1 MSTTVNNND
10 ASSSSTSVSNS
21 AESFDLRMKSMEDQ
35 INNLSLAF
43 TRFMKEPMFSSNTNS
58 RSQPSHDDSDTENEQ
73 SEDESSNNVDV
84 PTDYQLSDTLLGQY
98 KHMVNNQGLL
108 VEEECILKKDEISEL
123 NKVFNFPSNFQ
134 VNVAPFG
141 TPEGIT
147 VSSNVKNNDTDLL
160 IVEKRINDSLKP
172 LLLMSSMLSSDSSN
186 VDVELISY
194 LTQSAIVLA
203 VNAQASLSRVRRNNI
218 AKEIYGSEVLLPIK
232 IKDTPK
238 MFDETETERVRKLAK
253 SIRKNNEAKQS
264 LLKLNYHSKSNV
276 KKLVNSSGNNTTG
289 NSSNS
294 KSSSGSNGR
303 SNNFNGS
310 PSSVASGSNNTKSAN
325 EEQEVNLPVGGRL
338 FHHKQVWKEL
348 GLPNFC
354 QEVVNGLKVHLLPNF
369 KPMLNPIPISI
380 PEGPKSDCITK
391 EVQDLLLD
399 DAIEQVLPNR
409 YSKRVFYSNVF
420 TVPKPGTNLH
430 RPVLD
435 LKRLNTYIN
444 NQSFKMEGIKNLP
457 SMVKQGYYMVK
468 LDIKKAYLHVL
479 VDPQYRD
486 LFRFVWKGSHYRWK
500 TMPFGL
506 STAPRIFT
514 MLLRPV
520 LRMLRDINV
529 SVIAYLDDLLIVGS
543 TKEECLSNLKKTMD
557 LLVKLGFKLN
567 LEKSVLEPTQSI
579 TFLGLQIDSVSMK
592 LLVPKEKKKSV
603 IKEIRNFLK
612 LDCCSPRKLA
622 GLKGKLIA
630 LKDAVIPFRLYTRRT
645 NKFHSQCLTIAKG
658 DWDQSFPIPQEVK
671 SEISHWLTVLNQW
684 NGKEISLFPSYD
696 YVLTTDASES
706 GAGATLKKGNKVI
719 KTWSFQWSTTQS
731 NMSSNRREMLALLMA
746 YQALWWSNTRSLSSV
761 RTTLETM
768 PQKESELD
776 WRAYSRILQCKSR
789 PPQPSFRDESQI
801 IHQSN
806 QELQLATEERSVQSH
821 PTSIRSN
828 TDGSVRIS
836 PEPSNEQ
843 LLNNQN
849 ECTPPRLESMEAMSG
864 LPTTHSFAFYP
875 GEDELIQFE
884 EGFYNTDLPNLE
896 ISNLVS
902 DDSSTSSSSS
912 SSHVPSSTGNIPR
925 SIDQTISRVDTNPD
939 STTLETGDYSTFQSH
954 VMSFARTA
962 NTKTAEL
969 LMKSWEPSTL
979 KVYSS
984 SYTRF
989 RNFCTLNSLNPA
1001 NITLVVF
1008 MDYLTHLFKHKPPLA
1023 FSTING
1029 HRSMLNQLLLLRNQT
1044 DIVND
1049 PFITR
1054 IMTGIHKLRPSSA
1067 KYKEI
1072 WDANQV
1078 FKHLSTIKVIPKYT
1092 YTALL
1097 NKTLVLCKMFGLAR
1111 SSDLVKWSFKGLI
1124 ITTDSIKGPVI
1135 NAKEQRSGVVSIL
1148 ELTSLDDTNSQVCP
1162 VRHLATYLRASKG
1175 RRKPHSGDSVFIKNE
1190 GEPLQV
1196 NDINSI
1202 VLSTL
1207 SKSGIDIVKFKSHST
1222 RSAMASLLLSNNVPF
1237 HVVKKMGR
1245 WKSNDTVDTFY
1256 DKRIIGEKS
1265 GGFLNTV
1272 VQIS

>member
-1 MSTTVNNND
+1 MQQVIINYDIETREIITNQ
-10 ASSSSTSVSNS
+10 TSKRCLYVIEKSLPLQMNTIVSLK
-21 AESFDLRMKSMEDQ
+21 SFDLRMKSMEDQ
-35 INNLSLAF
+35 IDNLSLAF
-43 TRFMKEPMFSSNTNS
+43 TRFMFSHNTNLLNQ
-58 RSQPSHDDSDTENEQ
+58 RTHDNSDKENEQ
-73 SEDESSNNVDV
+73 SNDESTNNVYI
-84 PTDYQLSDTLLGQY
+84 PTDYKLFDTLL
-98 KHMVNNQGLL
+98 
-108 VEEECILKKDEISEL
+108 
-123 NKVFNFPSNFQ
+123 VFNFSSNFQ

-147 VSSNVKNNDTDLL
+147 VSSTVKNNDTDLL

-194 LTQSAIVLA
+194 LAQSAIVLA

-264 LLKLNYHSKSNV
+264 LLKLNYHSKSNS
-276 KKLVNSSGNNTTG
+276 KKSVNSSGNNTTG

-310 PSSVASGSNNTKSAN
+310 PSNVASGSNNTKSAN
-325 EEQEVNLPVGGRL
+325 DEQEVNLPVGGRL

-369 KPMLNPIPISI
+369 KPMPNPIPFSI

-420 TVPKPGTNLH
+420 TVPKPGTTLH

-444 NQSFKMEGIKNLP
+444 NQFGINEA
-457 SMVKQGYYMVK
+457 SY
-468 LDIKKAYLHVL
+468 
-479 VDPQYRD
+479 
-486 LFRFVWKGSHYRWK
+486 
-500 TMPFGL
+500 
-506 STAPRIFT
+506 
-514 MLLRPV
+514 
-520 LRMLRDINV
+520 
-529 SVIAYLDDLLIVGS
+529 
-543 TKEECLSNLKKTMD
+543 
-557 LLVKLGFKLN
+557 
-567 LEKSVLEPTQSI
+567 
-579 TFLGLQIDSVSMK
+579 
-592 LLVPKEKKKSV
+592 
-603 IKEIRNFLK
+603 
-612 LDCCSPRKLA
+612 CCSPRKLA

-630 LKDAVIPFRLYTRRT
+630 LKDAVIPFRLYTRQT
-645 NKFHSQCLTIAKG
+645 NKFHSQCLTLANG
-658 DWDQSFPIPQEVK
+658 DWDVSFPIPQDVK

-706 GAGATLKKGNKVI
+706 GAGATLKKGNKTI

-731 NMSSNRREMLALLMA
+731 NMSSNRREMLTLLMA
-746 YQALWWSNTRSLSSV
+746 YQALWWSDTGPISSV

-768 PQKESELD
+768 PQEESELD

-801 IHQSN
+801 VVQSN
-806 QELQLATEERSVQSH
+806 QELQLATEEGSVQSH
-821 PTSIRSN
+821 PTSVRSN
-828 TDGSVRIS
+828 PDGSVRIS
-836 PEPSNEQ
+836 PEPSNFQ

-902 DDSSTSSSSS
+902 DDSSSSSSSS
-912 SSHVPSSTGNIPR
+912 SSHVSSSTGNIPR
-925 SIDQTISRVDTNPD
+925 SIDQTISRVNTNTN

-954 VMSFARTA
+954 VMSIIRIQ
-962 NTKTAEL
+962 KSSTAEL

-989 RNFCTLNSLNPA
+989 RNFCSSNSLNPA

-1029 HRSMLNQLLLLRNQT
+1029 HHRSMLNQLLLLKNQT

-1067 KYKEI
+1067 KYQEI

-1092 YTALL
+1092 YTTLL
-1097 NKTLVLCKMFGLAR
+1097 KKTLVLCKMFGLAR
-1111 SSDLVKWSFKGLI
+1111 SSDLVKWSFNGLI
-1124 ITTDSIKGPVI
+1124 ITPDSIKGPVI
-1135 NAKEQRSGVVSIL
+1135 NAKEQRKGVLSIL

-1162 VRHLATYLRASKG
+1162 K
-1175 RRKPHSGDSVFIKNE
+1175 
-1190 GEPLQV
+1190 
-1196 NDINSI
+1196 
-1202 VLSTL
+1202 
-1207 SKSGIDIVKFKSHST
+1207 
-1222 RSAMASLLLSNNVPF
+1222 
-1237 HVVKKMGR
+1237 
-1245 WKSNDTVDTFY
+1245 
-1256 DKRIIGEKS
+1256 
-1265 GGFLNTV
+1265 
-1272 VQIS
+1272 

>member
-1 MSTTVNNND
+1 
-10 ASSSSTSVSNS
+10 
-21 AESFDLRMKSMEDQ
+21 
-35 INNLSLAF
+35 
-43 TRFMKEPMFSSNTNS
+43 
-58 RSQPSHDDSDTENEQ
+58 
-73 SEDESSNNVDV
+73 
-84 PTDYQLSDTLLGQY
+84 
-98 KHMVNNQGLL
+98 MVNNQGLL

-147 VSSNVKNNDTDLL
+147 VSSNVKNNDTELL

-194 LTQSAIVLA
+194 LTQSAIILA

-264 LLKLNYHSKSNV
+264 LLKLNYHSKPNV
-276 KKLVNSSGNNTTG
+276 KKSVNSGGNNTTG

-369 KPMLNPIPISI
+369 KPMPNPIPISI

-435 LKRLNTYIN
+435 LKRLNSHIN

-645 NKFHSQCLTIAKG
+645 NKFHSQCLTLANG
-658 DWDQSFPIPQEVK
+658 DWDQSFHIPQDVK

-719 KTWSFQWSTTQS
+719 KTWSTTQS

-746 YQALWWSNTRSLSSV
+746 YQALWWSDTGSLSSV

-768 PQKESELD
+768 PQEESELD

-801 IHQSN
+801 IDQSN
-806 QELQLATEERSVQSH
+806 QELQLATEEGSVQSH

-836 PEPSNEQ
+836 PQPSNEQ

-864 LPTTHSFAFYP
+864 LSTTHSFAFYP

-902 DDSSTSSSSS
+902 DDSSSSSSS
-912 SSHVPSSTGNIPR
+912 SPSHVSSSTGNIPR

-954 VMSFARTA
+954 VMSFARTT

-1124 ITTDSIKGPVI
+1124 ITIDSIKGPVI

-1162 VRHLATYLRASKG
+1162 
-1175 RRKPHSGDSVFIKNE
+1175 NE

>member
-1 MSTTVNNND
+1 M
-10 ASSSSTSVSNS
+10 
-21 AESFDLRMKSMEDQ
+21 
-35 INNLSLAF
+35 
-43 TRFMKEPMFSSNTNS
+43 PNT
-58 RSQPSHDDSDTENEQ
+58 
-73 SEDESSNNVDV
+73 
-84 PTDYQLSDTLLGQY
+84 
-98 KHMVNNQGLL
+98 
-108 VEEECILKKDEISEL
+108 I
-123 NKVFNFPSNFQ
+123 
-134 VNVAPFG
+134 PF
-141 TPEGIT
+141 
-147 VSSNVKNNDTDLL
+147 
-160 IVEKRINDSLKP
+160 
-172 LLLMSSMLSSDSSN
+172 
-186 VDVELISY
+186 
-194 LTQSAIVLA
+194 
-203 VNAQASLSRVRRNNI
+203 
-218 AKEIYGSEVLLPIK
+218 
-232 IKDTPK
+232 
-238 MFDETETERVRKLAK
+238 
-253 SIRKNNEAKQS
+253 
-264 LLKLNYHSKSNV
+264 
-276 KKLVNSSGNNTTG
+276 
-289 NSSNS
+289 
-294 KSSSGSNGR
+294 
-303 SNNFNGS
+303 
-310 PSSVASGSNNTKSAN
+310 
-325 EEQEVNLPVGGRL
+325 
-338 FHHKQVWKEL
+338 
-348 GLPNFC
+348 
-354 QEVVNGLKVHLLPNF
+354 
-369 KPMLNPIPISI
+369 SI

-420 TVPKPGTNLH
+420 TVPKAGTTLH

-486 LFRFVWKGSHYRWK
+486 LFRFVSSYLYNAVK
-500 TMPFGL
+500 TCTSNVG
-506 STAPRIFT
+506 
-514 MLLRPV
+514 
-520 LRMLRDINV
+520 DINV

-543 TKEECLSNLKKTMD
+543 TRRMFIQPQKTMD

-645 NKFHSQCLTIAKG
+645 NKFHSQCLTLANG
-658 DWDQSFPIPQEVK
+658 DWDQSFPIPQDVK

-684 NGKEISLFPSYD
+684 SGKEISLFPSYD

-706 GAGATLKKGNKVI
+706 GTGATLKKGNKTI
-719 KTWSFQWSTTQS
+719 KTWSFQWSITQS
-731 NMSSNRREMLALLMA
+731 NMSSNRRDMLALLMA
-746 YQALWWSNTRSLSSV
+746 YQALWWSDTGPISSV

-768 PQKESELD
+768 PQEESELD

-801 IHQSN
+801 IIQSN
-806 QELQLATEERSVQSH
+806 QELQLATEEGSVQSN
-821 PTSIRSN
+821 PTSVRSN
-828 TDGSVRIS
+828 PDGFVRIS

-843 LLNNQN
+843 LLNNHN

-864 LPTTHSFAFYP
+864 LSTTHSFAFYP

-902 DDSSTSSSSS
+902 DDSSSSSSSS
-912 SSHVPSSTGNIPR
+912 SSHVSSSSGNIPR
-925 SIDQTISRVDTNPD
+925 SIDQTISRVNTNPN

-954 VMSFARTA
+954 VMSIIRIQ
-962 NTKTAEL
+962 KSSTAEL

-989 RNFCTLNSLNPA
+989 RNFS
-1001 NITLVVF
+1001 
-1008 MDYLTHLFKHKPPLA
+1008 

-1029 HRSMLNQLLLLRNQT
+1029 HRSMLNQLLLLKNQT

-1067 KYKEI
+1067 KYQEI

-1097 NKTLVLCKMFGLAR
+1097 KKTLVLCKMFGLAR
-1111 SSDLVKWSFKGLI
+1111 S
-1124 ITTDSIKGPVI
+1124 
-1135 NAKEQRSGVVSIL
+1135 
-1148 ELTSLDDTNSQVCP
+1148 
-1162 VRHLATYLRASKG
+1162 
-1175 RRKPHSGDSVFIKNE
+1175 
-1190 GEPLQV
+1190 
-1196 NDINSI
+1196 
-1202 VLSTL
+1202 
-1207 SKSGIDIVKFKSHST
+1207 
-1222 RSAMASLLLSNNVPF
+1222 
-1237 HVVKKMGR
+1237 
-1245 WKSNDTVDTFY
+1245 
-1256 DKRIIGEKS
+1256 
-1265 GGFLNTV
+1265 
-1272 VQIS
+1272 

>member
-1 MSTTVNNND
+1 
-10 ASSSSTSVSNS
+10 
-21 AESFDLRMKSMEDQ
+21 
-35 INNLSLAF
+35 
-43 TRFMKEPMFSSNTNS
+43 
-58 RSQPSHDDSDTENEQ
+58 
-73 SEDESSNNVDV
+73 
-84 PTDYQLSDTLLGQY
+84 
-98 KHMVNNQGLL
+98 
-108 VEEECILKKDEISEL
+108 
-123 NKVFNFPSNFQ
+123 
-134 VNVAPFG
+134 
-141 TPEGIT
+141 
-147 VSSNVKNNDTDLL
+147 
-160 IVEKRINDSLKP
+160 
-172 LLLMSSMLSSDSSN
+172 MSSMISSDSSN

-194 LTQSAIVLA
+194 LAQSAIVLA

-238 MFDETETERVRKLAK
+238 MFDEIETERVRKLAK

-276 KKLVNSSGNNTTG
+276 KKSVNSSGNNTTG

-310 PSSVASGSNNTKSAN
+310 PSNVASGSNNTKSTN

-369 KPMLNPIPISI
+369 KPMPNPIPFSI

-420 TVPKPGTNLH
+420 TVPKPGTTLH
-430 RPVLD
+430 HFKKVKHFHQQPIIQDGRNKESTID
-435 LKRLNTYIN
+435 GKTRLLHGKTRY
-444 NQSFKMEGIKNLP
+444 QESLP
-457 SMVKQGYYMVK
+457 P
-468 LDIKKAYLHVL
+468 H
-479 VDPQYRD
+479 

-543 TKEECLSNLKKTMD
+543 TKEEC
-557 LLVKLGFKLN
+557 FKLN

-592 LLVPKEKKKSV
+592 LLVPKEKKKSI

-630 LKDAVIPFRLYTRRT
+630 LKDVQTLHSPNKQVPLSVSHSRQWRLGCIIP
-645 NKFHSQCLTIAKG
+645 HSSRGQVRDFTLVNSPKPME
-658 DWDQSFPIPQEVK
+658 W
-671 SEISHWLTVLNQW
+671 
-684 NGKEISLFPSYD
+684 KEISLFPSYN
-696 YVLTTDASES
+696 YVFRTDASES
-706 GAGATLKKGNKVI
+706 GAGATLKKGNKTI

-731 NMSSNRREMLALLMA
+731 NMSSNRREML
-746 YQALWWSNTRSLSSV
+746 TV
-761 RTTLETM
+761 
-768 PQKESELD
+768 
-776 WRAYSRILQCKSR
+776 
-789 PPQPSFRDESQI
+789 
-801 IHQSN
+801 
-806 QELQLATEERSVQSH
+806 
-821 PTSIRSN
+821 RSN
-828 TDGSVRIS
+828 PNGSVRIS
-836 PEPSNEQ
+836 PEPSNFQ

-902 DDSSTSSSSS
+902 DDSSSSSSS
-912 SSHVPSSTGNIPR
+912 SWLHVSSSTGNIPR
-925 SIDQTISRVDTNPD
+925 SIDKTISRVNTNPN
-939 STTLETGDYSTFQSH
+939 STTLENGDYSTFQSH
-954 VMSFARTA
+954 VMSIIRIQ
-962 NTKTAEL
+962 KSSTAEL

-989 RNFCTLNSLNPA
+989 RNFCTSNSLNPA

-1029 HRSMLNQLLLLRNQT
+1029 HRSMLNQLLLLKNQT

-1067 KYKEI
+1067 KYQEI

-1078 FKHLSTIKVIPKYT
+1078 FKHLSTITVTPKYT

-1097 NKTLVLCKMFGLAR
+1097 KKTLVLCKMFGLAR
-1111 SSDLVKWSFKGLI
+1111 SSDLVKWSFNGLI
-1124 ITTDSIKGPVI
+1124 ITPDSIKGPVI
-1135 NAKEQRSGVVSIL
+1135 NAKEQRKGVLSIL

-1162 VRHLATYLRASKG
+1162 VRHLSTYLRASKG
-1175 RRKPHSGDSVFIKNE
+1175 RRKPHSGDYVFIQNE
-1190 GEPLQV
+1190 GKPLDV
-1196 NDINSI
+1196 KEINII

-1207 SKSGIDIVKFKSHST
+1207 SSSGIDISKFKSHST

-1265 GGFLNTV
+1265 GGFLSTV

>member
-1 MSTTVNNND
+1 MPKNKERVLSILEL
-10 ASSSSTSVSNS
+10 TSL
-21 AESFDLRMKSMEDQ
+21 DD
-35 INNLSLAF
+35 
-43 TRFMKEPMFSSNTNS
+43 TNS
-58 RSQPSHDDSDTENEQ
+58 
-73 SEDESSNNVDV
+73 
-84 PTDYQLSDTLLGQY
+84 
-98 KHMVNNQGLL
+98 
-108 VEEECILKKDEISEL
+108 
-123 NKVFNFPSNFQ
+123 Q
-134 VNVAPFG
+134 VC
-141 TPEGIT
+141 PEGIT
-147 VSSNVKNNDTDLL
+147 VSSTVKNNDTDLL

-194 LTQSAIVLA
+194 LAQSAIVLA

-264 LLKLNYHSKSNV
+264 LLKLNYHSKSNT
-276 KKLVNSSGNNTTG
+276 KKSVNSSGNNTTG

-310 PSSVASGSNNTKSAN
+310 PSNVASGSNNTKSAN

-369 KPMLNPIPISI
+369 KPMPNPIPFSI

-567 LEKSVLEPTQSI
+567 LEKSVLEPTRSI

-645 NKFHSQCLTIAKG
+645 NKFHSQCLTLANG
-658 DWDQSFPIPQEVK
+658 DWDQSFPIPQDVK

-706 GAGATLKKGNKVI
+706 GAGATLKKGNKTI

-746 YQALWWSNTRSLSSV
+746 YQALWWSDTGPISSV

-768 PQKESELD
+768 PQEESELD

-801 IHQSN
+801 IVQSN
-806 QELQLATEERSVQSH
+806 QELQLATEEGSVQSN
-821 PTSIRSN
+821 PTSVRSN
-828 TDGSVRIS
+828 PDGSVRIS
-836 PEPSNEQ
+836 PEPSNVQ

-849 ECTPPRLESMEAMSG
+849 ECTPPRMESMEAMSG

-884 EGFYNTDLPNLE
+884 EGFNNTDLPSLE

-902 DDSSTSSSSS
+902 DDSSSSSSSS
-912 SSHVPSSTGNIPR
+912 SSHVSSSTGNIPR
-925 SIDQTISRVDTNPD
+925 SIDQTISRVNTNPN

-954 VMSFARTA
+954 VMSIIRIQKSSTA
-962 NTKTAEL
+962 DL

-989 RNFCTLNSLNPA
+989 RNFCISNSLNPA
-1001 NITLVVF
+1001 NITLIVF

-1029 HRSMLNQLLLLRNQT
+1029 HRSMLNQLLLLKNQT

-1067 KYKEI
+1067 KYQEI

-1097 NKTLVLCKMFGLAR
+1097 KKTLVLCKMFGLAR
-1111 SSDLVKWSFKGLI
+1111 SSDLVKWSSKGLI
-1124 ITTDSIKGPVI
+1124 ITPDSIKGPVV
-1135 NAKEQRSGVVSIL
+1135 NAKEQRKGVLSIL

-1162 VRHLATYLRASKG
+1162 VRHLSTYLRASNG
-1175 RRKPHSGDSVFIKNE
+1175 RRKPHSGDSVFIQNE
-1190 GEPLQV
+1190 GKPLDV
-1196 NDINSI
+1196 KEINII

-1207 SKSGIDIVKFKSHST
+1207 SSSGIDISKFKSHST

>member
-10 ASSSSTSVSNS
+10 ASSS
-21 AESFDLRMKSMEDQ
+21 
-35 INNLSLAF
+35 ISL
-43 TRFMKEPMFSSNTNS
+43 KVHMFSSNTNS
-58 RSQPSHDDSDTENEQ
+58 RSQCTHDDSDTENEQ
-73 SEDESSNNVDV
+73 RDDESRNNVDV
-84 PTDYQLSDTLLGQY
+84 PTYYQLSDTLLGQY
-98 KHMVNNQGLL
+98 KHMVNIQGLL
-108 VEEECILKKDEISEL
+108 EEECIIKKDEISEL
-123 NKVFNFPSNFQ
+123 NKEFNFPSNFQ

-141 TPEGIT
+141 TPEGISM
-147 VSSNVKNNDTDLL
+147 SSTVKNNDTDLL

-172 LLLMSSMLSSDSSN
+172 LLLMSSMLSSTIKNNETDLLIVEKRINDSLKTLLLMSSMLSSDSSN

-194 LTQSAIVLA
+194 LAQSAIVLA
-203 VNAQASLSRVRRNNI
+203 VNAQASLSRVRLNNI

-238 MFDETETERVRKLAK
+238 MFDETKTERSNAK
-253 SIRKNNEAKQS
+253 E
-264 LLKLNYHSKSNV
+264 
-276 KKLVNSSGNNTTG
+276 LVNSSCNNTTG

-294 KSSSGSNGR
+294 KSSSGINGR

-310 PSSVASGSNNTKSAN
+310 SSNVASGSNNTKSAN
-325 EEQEVNLPVGGRL
+325 EEKEENLPVGGRL
-338 FHHKQVWKEL
+338 FHNKQVWKGL

-354 QEVVNGLKVHLLPNF
+354 QEVLNGLKFDLLPNF
-369 KPMLNPIPISI
+369 KPMPNPIPFSI

-391 EVQDLLLD
+391 EVQDFD
-399 DAIEQVLPNR
+399 STASCTR
-409 YSKRVFYSNVF
+409 F
-420 TVPKPGTNLH
+420 
-430 RPVLD
+430 
-435 LKRLNTYIN
+435 
-444 NQSFKMEGIKNLP
+444 
-457 SMVKQGYYMVK
+457 
-468 LDIKKAYLHVL
+468 KKAKLLHQQPNIKDVRNKESTIDGQTRLLHDKTRYQESLHTRVSRSRKQRLIPLRVERFALPVIDSSSYLYNAV
-479 VDPQYRD
+479 
-486 LFRFVWKGSHYRWK
+486 
-500 TMPFGL
+500 
-506 STAPRIFT
+506 
-514 MLLRPV
+514 
-520 LRMLRDINV
+520 RMLRDINV
-529 SVIAYLDDLLIVGS
+529 SVIAFLDDMLIFGS

-567 LEKSVLEPTQSI
+567 LEKSVLEPTQ
-579 TFLGLQIDSVSMK
+579 
-592 LLVPKEKKKSV
+592 LLFS
-603 IKEIRNFLK
+603 
-612 LDCCSPRKLA
+612 DYCCSPRKLA

-645 NKFHSQCLTIAKG
+645 NKFHSQCLTLANG
-658 DWDQSFPIPQEVK
+658 DWDQSFPIPQDVNSKPMEW
-671 SEISHWLTVLNQW
+671 E
-684 NGKEISLFPSYD
+684 EISLFASYD

-706 GAGATLKKGNKVI
+706 GAGATLKKGNKTN
-719 KTWSFQWSTTQS
+719 KTWSVQWSTTQS
-731 NMSSNRREMLALLMA
+731 NMSSNRRKMLALLMA
-746 YQALWWSNTRSLSSV
+746 YQALWWSDTGPISSV

-768 PQKESELD
+768 PQEESELD

-801 IHQSN
+801 IVQSN
-806 QELQLATEERSVQSH
+806 QELQLATEEGSVQSH
-821 PTSIRSN
+821 PTSVRSN
-828 TDGSVRIS
+828 PNGSVRIS
-836 PEPSNEQ
+836 PEPSNVQ

-849 ECTPPRLESMEAMSG
+849 ESTPPRLESMEAMSG

-902 DDSSTSSSSS
+902 DDSITS
-912 SSHVPSSTGNIPR
+912 SSTGNIPR
-925 SIDQTISRVDTNPD
+925 SIDSTDYLVLTKLN
-939 STTLETGDYSTFQSH
+939 STTLESGDHSTFQSH
-954 VMSFARTA
+954 VMSIIRIQ
-962 NTKTAEL
+962 KSSTAE

-984 SYTRF
+984 IYTRF
-989 RNFCTLNSLNPA
+989 RNFCTSNSANPA

-1023 FSTING
+1023 FSTINS
-1029 HRSMLNQLLLLRNQT
+1029 HRSMLNQLLLLKNHT

-1067 KYKEI
+1067 KNQEI

-1097 NKTLVLCKMFGLAR
+1097 KKTLVLCKMFGLAR
-1111 SSDLVKWSFKGLI
+1111 SSDLVKWSFNGLI
-1124 ITTDSIKGPVI
+1124 ITPDSIKGPVI
-1135 NAKEQRSGVVSIL
+1135 NAKEQRKGVLSIL

-1162 VRHLATYLRASKG
+1162 VRHLATYLRAFKG
-1175 RRKPHSGDSVFIKNE
+1175 RRKPHSCDSFFIQNE
-1190 GEPLQV
+1190 GKSLDVKE
-1196 NDINSI
+1196 INII

-1207 SKSGIDIVKFKSHST
+1207 SSSGIDFN
-1222 RSAMASLLLSNNVPF
+1222 A
-1237 HVVKKMGR
+1237 
-1245 WKSNDTVDTFY
+1245 FY

>member
-10 ASSSSTSVSNS
+10 ASSSSTSASNN

-58 RSQPSHDDSDTENEQ
+58 RGQRTHDDSDTENEQ
-73 SEDESSNNVDV
+73 SDDESSNNVDV
-84 PTDYQLSDTLLGQY
+84 PTEYQLSDTLLGQY

-147 VSSNVKNNDTDLL
+147 VSSTVKNNDTDLL

-172 LLLMSSMLSSDSSN
+172 LLLMSSMISSDSSN

-194 LTQSAIVLA
+194 LAQSAIVLA

-264 LLKLNYHSKSNV
+264 LLKLNYHSKSNA
-276 KKLVNSSGNNTTG
+276 KKSVNSSGNNTTG

-310 PSSVASGSNNTKSAN
+310 PSNVASGSNNTKSAN

-354 QEVVNGLKVHLLPNF
+354 QEVVNGLKIHLLPNF
-369 KPMLNPIPISI
+369 KPMPNPIPFSI

-420 TVPKPGTNLH
+420 TVPKPGTTLH

-630 LKDAVIPFRLYTRRT
+630 LKDAVIPFRLYTRQT
-645 NKFHSQCLTIAKG
+645 NKFHSQCLTLANG
-658 DWDQSFPIPQEVK
+658 DWDQSFPIPQDVK

-706 GAGATLKKGNKVI
+706 GAGATLKKGNKII

-746 YQALWWSNTRSLSSV
+746 YQALWWSDTGPISSV

-768 PQKESELD
+768 PQEESELD

-801 IHQSN
+801 VVQSN
-806 QELQLATEERSVQSH
+806 QELQLATEEGSVQSH
-821 PTSIRSN
+821 PTSVRSN

-836 PEPSNEQ
+836 PEPSNFQ

-902 DDSSTSSSSS
+902 DDSSSSSSS
-912 SSHVPSSTGNIPR
+912 SSLHVSSSTGNIPR
-925 SIDQTISRVDTNPD
+925 SVDQTISRVNTNPN

-954 VMSFARTA
+954 VMSIIRIQ
-962 NTKTAEL
+962 KSSTAEL

-989 RNFCTLNSLNPA
+989 RNFCSSNSLNPA

-1029 HRSMLNQLLLLRNQT
+1029 HRSMLNQLLLLKNQT

-1067 KYKEI
+1067 KYQEI

-1097 NKTLVLCKMFGLAR
+1097 KKTLVLCKMFGLAR
-1111 SSDLVKWSFKGLI
+1111 SSDLVKWSFNGLI
-1124 ITTDSIKGPVI
+1124 ITPDSIKGPVI
-1135 NAKEQRSGVVSIL
+1135 NAKEQRKGVLSIL

-1162 VRHLATYLRASKG
+1162 VRHLSTYLRASKG
-1175 RRKPHSGDSVFIKNE
+1175 RRKPHSGDSVFIQNE
-1190 GEPLQV
+1190 GKPL
-1196 NDINSI
+1196 DIKEINII

-1207 SKSGIDIVKFKSHST
+1207 SSSGIDISKFKSHST

>member
-10 ASSSSTSVSNS
+10 ASSSSSSASNN

-43 TRFMKEPMFSSNTNS
+43 TRFMKEPMFSSNTKS
-58 RSQPSHDDSDTENEQ
+58 RSQPSHDNSDTENEQ
-73 SEDESSNNVDV
+73 SDDESSNNVDV
-84 PTDYQLSDTLLGQY
+84 PTDYQLSDTLLAQF

-141 TPEGIT
+141 TPEGIS
-147 VSSNVKNNDTDLL
+147 VSTNVKNNDTDLL
-160 IVEKRINDSLKP
+160 IVEKRINDTLKP
-172 LLLMSSMLSSDSSN
+172 LLLMSSMLSSDNSN
-186 VDVELISY
+186 IDIELISY
-194 LTQSAIVLA
+194 LVESAIVLSA
-203 VNAQASLSRVRRNNI
+203 NAQASLSRVRRNNI

-232 IKDTPK
+232 IKETPK

-264 LLKLNYHSKSNV
+264 LLKLNSHFKSNT
-276 KKLVNSSGNNTTG
+276 KKSFNSSGNNTTG

-310 PSSVASGSNNTKSAN
+310 ASNVASGSNNTKSAS

-369 KPMLNPIPISI
+369 KPMPNPIPISI

-420 TVPKPGTNLH
+420 TVPKPGTTLH

-486 LFRFVWKGSHYRWK
+486 LFRFVWKDSHYRWK

-529 SVIAYLDDLLIVGS
+529 SVIAYLDDLLIVGL
-543 TKEECLSNLKKTMD
+543 TKEECLSNLEKTMD

-645 NKFHSQCLTIAKG
+645 NKFHSQCLTLANG
-658 DWDQSFPIPQEVK
+658 DWDQSFPIRQEVK

-684 NGKEISLFPSYD
+684 NGKEISLFPSFD

-746 YQALWWSNTRSLSSV
+746 YQALWWSNTGFISSV

-768 PQKESELD
+768 PQEESQLD

-801 IHQSN
+801 IDQGN
-806 QELQLATEERSVQSH
+806 QELQLATQEGSVQSH

-836 PEPSNEQ
+836 PEPSNDQ

-849 ECTPPRLESMEAMSG
+849 ECTPTRLESMEAVSG
-864 LPTTHSFAFYP
+864 VPTTHSFAFYP
-875 GEDELIQFE
+875 GENELIQFD
-884 EGFYNTDLPNLE
+884 EGFYNSNLPNLE

-902 DDSSTSSSSS
+902 DDSSSSSSSS
-912 SSHVPSSTGNIPR
+912 SSHVSSSTGNIPR
-925 SIDQTISRVDTNPD
+925 SIDQTISRVNTNPD

-954 VMSFARTA
+954 VRSIFGPQKAS
-962 NTKTAEL
+962 TAEL
-969 LMKSWEPSTL
+969 LMKSWEGSTL
-979 KVYSS
+979 NVYSS

-989 RNFCTLNSLNPA
+989 RNFCILNSLNPA

-1008 MDYLTHLFKHKPPLA
+1008 MDYLTHLFKVKPPLA
-1023 FSTING
+1023 FSTISS
-1029 HRSMLNQLLLLRNQT
+1029 HRTMLNQLLLLRNQT

-1054 IMTGIHKLRPSSA
+1054 IMTGIRKLRPSSA
-1067 KYKEI
+1067 KYQDI
-1072 WDANQV
+1072 WDANRV
-1078 FKHLSTIKVIPKYT
+1078 FKHLATIKVIPKYT

-1097 NKTLVLCKMFGLAR
+1097 EKTLVLCKMFGLAR
-1111 SSDLVKWSFKGLI
+1111 SSDLVKWSFNGLI
-1124 ITTDSIKGPVI
+1124 ITADSIKGPVI
-1135 NAKEQRSGVVSIL
+1135 NAKEQRSGVLSIL
-1148 ELTSLDDTNSQVCP
+1148 ELTSLDDTNSPVCP

-1175 RRKPHSGDSVFIKNE
+1175 RRKTHSGDSVFINNE
-1190 GEPLQV
+1190 GQPLEV
-1196 NDINSI
+1196 KHINNI

-1207 SKSGIDIVKFKSHST
+1207 LKSGIDITRFKSHST

>member
-1 MSTTVNNND
+1 MSTTVNNNE
-10 ASSSSTSVSNS
+10 ASSSSSASNN
-21 AESFDLRMKSMEDQ
+21 AESLDLRMKSMEDQ
-35 INNLSLAF
+35 INNLSLAL
-43 TRFMKEPMFSSNTNS
+43 TRFMKEPMFSSNTAS
-58 RSQPSHDDSDTENEQ
+58 RNQPSHDNSDTESEQ
-73 SEDESSNNVDV
+73 SDNETSNDVDV
-84 PTDYQLSDTLLGQY
+84 PTEYQLSDTLLGQY

-108 VEEECILKKDEISEL
+108 VEEES
-123 NKVFNFPSNFQ
+123 
-134 VNVAPFG
+134 PFG
-141 TPEGIT
+141 TPDGIS

-172 LLLMSSMLSSDSSN
+172 LLLMPSMLSHDNSN
-186 VDVELISY
+186 VDLELIRY
-194 LTQSAIVLA
+194 LAESGIVLA

-218 AKEIYGSEVLLPIK
+218 AKEIYGSE
-232 IKDTPK
+232 DTPK

-264 LLKLNYHSKSNV
+264 LLKMNNHSKSNF
-276 KKLVNSSGNNTTG
+276 KKSVNSSGNNTNG
-289 NSSNS
+289 NSSNNS

-310 PSSVASGSNNTKSAN
+310 PSNVASGSNNTKSAS

-354 QEVVNGLKVHLLPNF
+354 QEVVNGLKVHLLPTF
-369 KPMLNPIPISI
+369 KPMPNPIPISI

-391 EVQDLLLD
+391 EVQDLLAD

-486 LFRFVWKGSHYRWK
+486 LFRFVWQGAHYRWK
-500 TMPFGL
+500 TIPFGL

-543 TKEECLSNLKKTMD
+543 TKEECLSNLKKTME

-579 TFLGLQIDSVSMK
+579 TFLGLQIDSLSMK

-645 NKFHSQCLTIAKG
+645 NKFHSQCLTLANG
-658 DWDQSFPIPQEVK
+658 YWDQSFPIPQEVK
-671 SEISHWLTVLNQW
+671 LEISHWLTVLNQW

-719 KTWSFQWSTTQS
+719 KTWSFQWSSTQS
-731 NMSSNRREMLALLMA
+731 KMSSNRREMLALLMA
-746 YQALWWSNTRSLSSV
+746 YQALWWSDTRTISSV

-768 PQKESELD
+768 PQEESQLD

-789 PPQPSFRDESQI
+789 PPKPSFRDESQI
-801 IHQSN
+801 IQSN
-806 QELQLATEERSVQSH
+806 QELQLATEERSVQLH

-828 TDGSVRIS
+828 TDGSIRIS
-836 PEPSNEQ
+836 PEPSNDQ

-849 ECTPPRLESMEAMSG
+849 ECTPPRLESMETMPGVPS
-864 LPTTHSFAFYP
+864 TNTFAIYP
-875 GEDELIQFE
+875 GEDELIQFD
-884 EGFYNTDLPNLE
+884 EGFYNTDLSNLE
-896 ISNLVS
+896 ISNIVS

-912 SSHVPSSTGNIPR
+912 TSHVSSSSGYIPI
-925 SIDQTISRVDTNPD
+925 SIDQTISRVNTNSN
-939 STTLETGDYSTFQSH
+939 STTLETGDYSNFQSH
-954 VMSFARTA
+954 VNSIF
-962 NTKTAEL
+962 
-969 LMKSWEPSTL
+969 
-979 KVYSS
+979 VYIS

-989 RNFCTLNSLNPA
+989 LNFCTLNSLDPS

-1008 MDYLTHLFKHKPPLA
+1008 MDYLTHLFKIKPPLA
-1023 FSTING
+1023 FSTINN

-1049 PFITR
+1049 PFISR

-1072 WDANQV
+1072 WDANKV
-1078 FKHLSTIKVIPKYT
+1078 FKYLSTIKVLPKFT

-1111 SSDLVKWSFKGLI
+1111 SSDLVK
-1124 ITTDSIKGPVI
+1124 
-1135 NAKEQRSGVVSIL
+1135 
-1148 ELTSLDDTNSQVCP
+1148 
-1162 VRHLATYLRASKG
+1162 
-1175 RRKPHSGDSVFIKNE
+1175 
-1190 GEPLQV
+1190 
-1196 NDINSI
+1196 
-1202 VLSTL
+1202 
-1207 SKSGIDIVKFKSHST
+1207 
-1222 RSAMASLLLSNNVPF
+1222 
-1237 HVVKKMGR
+1237 
-1245 WKSNDTVDTFY
+1245 
-1256 DKRIIGEKS
+1256 
-1265 GGFLNTV
+1265 
-1272 VQIS
+1272 